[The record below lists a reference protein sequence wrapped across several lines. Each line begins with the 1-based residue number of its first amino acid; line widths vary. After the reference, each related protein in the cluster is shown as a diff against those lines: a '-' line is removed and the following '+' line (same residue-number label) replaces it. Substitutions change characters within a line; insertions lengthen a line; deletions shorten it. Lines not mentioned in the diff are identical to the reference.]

1 MNMKKIL
8 CLFVTT
14 MMIHNVF
21 AADIA
26 VTKRIPQFSNDKV
39 NVWEAVI
46 YPSAHQKLSMHRHD
60 FNRVLVALDNGTLK
74 IINDQGKVHYL
85 KLLKDKAY
93 YLTKDVP
100 NETHSDENI
109 SKHPIRVVVIE
120 LKE

>member
-1 MNMKKIL
+1 MPKIL
-8 CLFVTT
+8 SFFITCL
-14 MMIHNVF
+14 MIQNIF

-39 NVWEAVI
+39 NVWETVI
-46 YPSAHQKLSMHRHD
+46 YPNTHQKIPLHRHD

-93 YLTKDVP
+93 YLAKDVP

-109 SKHPIRVVVIE
+109 SAHPIRVMVIE